1 MSELIPLILS
11 SNYNKFEVSGWD
23 SFEVVKH
30 VNVMMDNFQVWP
42 SKNYHPQLMSGKKLI
57 RDAYLEQKNPESG

>member
-42 SKNYHPQLMSGKKLI
+42 SKNYHPQ
-57 RDAYLEQKNPESG
+57 

>member
-1 MSELIPLILS
+1 MSELILLILS
-11 SNYNKFEVSGWD
+11 SNYNKFEVAGWD

-57 RDAYLEQKNPESG
+57 RDADLEQKNPESG